1 MTKNNVYGG
10 FFQAFFFSSS
20 VPIPTFLLDHYI
32 ELGIN
37 QQEMM
42 MIIHLMTEIN
52 AKSNDLE
59 EQITRKMA
67 ISIEEFKII
76 VQNLQSKQLLSV
88 NSRKGKGQPNQNY
101 DFSGLLD
108 QLIELWGINEFKQM
122 EASNSKSKVKHN
134 KSESEENSSPN
145 LTSLFEQELGR
156 PLTGLECEHIE
167 KWLLAAYSEELIIEA
182 LRRGVSAGI
191 RSFRYLD
198 SILRE
203 WEKKGLK
210 TRMEVEAEDQNFQA
224 RQNRKGDKT
233 PKASPKI
240 KSKYDN
246 IYL

>member
-10 FFQAFFFSSS
+10 FFQALFFSSS
-20 VPIPTFLLDHYI
+20 VSIPTFLLDHYT

-42 MIIHLMTEIN
+42 LIIHLMTEIN
-52 AKSNDLE
+52 AKSDDLE

-67 ISIEEFKII
+67 IPIEDFKIM
-76 VQNLQSKQLLSV
+76 VHNLQSKRLLSV
-88 NSRKGKGQPNQNY
+88 NSRKGKGNASLNY

-108 QLIELWGINEFKQM
+108 QLIEFWGINEFKQM
-122 EASNSKSKVKHN
+122 EASSSKSKAKQN
-134 KSESEENSSPN
+134 KAETEENPTAK
-145 LTSLFEQELGR
+145 LTSMFEQELGR

-167 KWLLAAYSEELIIEA
+167 KWLLASYSEELIIEA

-210 TRMEVEAEDQNFQA
+210 TRMEVDTEDQNFQA
-224 RQNRKGDKT
+224 RQNRKSDKT